1 MKKHDVNYHDHDD
14 SISFYSDHCSYLKAF
29 NYSYSNK
36 SNRIQTKK
44 EDFFSKKIFFDQSK
58 IIENKET
65 KIFFEKINN
74 SKMILKRV
82 EFNERLNESQKRL
95 NERRR
100 TNES

>member
-1 MKKHDVNYHDHDD
+1 MKKHDVSYHDHDD
-14 SISFYSDHCSYLKAF
+14 SISFYFDHCSHLEAF
-29 NYSYSNK
+29 NHSYSNK

-44 EDFFSKKIFFDQSK
+44 KDFFSKEIFSDQSK

-82 EFNERLNESQKRL
+82 EFNKRLNESQKRL
-95 NERRR
+95 NKRR
-100 TNES
+100 